1 MEAFDRL
8 HREVQRWIRDEH
20 WTGLRPIQSR
30 AIDAILDGETDL
42 IISAA
47 TAAGKTEAAFLPLL
61 SRAAEREEGGLSVLY
76 VSPLKA
82 LINDQHRRL
91 DGLCERL
98 ALPAVRWHG
107 DAPPGPKQRLLKAP
121 AGVVFITPESIE
133 ALFLR
138 RSTEVSRLFAN
149 VDAVVIDEL
158 HAFLQGPRG
167 LHLACLL
174 RRIELATGKR
184 PRRIGLSA
192 TLGDP
197 AAAAAWI
204 NPAGPE
210 RVLLIEDDASAIDIH
225 LQIRGYLEPN
235 GPEARADVG
244 EDEEPRTA
252 LDDIADHAFSV
263 LRGDN
268 HLFFAS
274 SRRNVEALADDL
286 RLRSEAAGVPNEFFP
301 HHGSLSRELRE
312 TLESRLKA
320 ATLPTTAVATTT
332 LELGIDL
339 GGVKSVAQLGA
350 PRSLASLRQRLG
362 RSGRRKGA
370 PAVLRVYVRERPLTG
385 TSGPL
390 DALRP
395 ETIRAVAA
403 VRLLLERY
411 VESPRNGV
419 GLATVAIHQILSLI
433 VERGGMSAGGLFNAL
448 FGAGPLVALD
458 QEMFLGLLRAMGDP
472 AVGLIEQAPDGQIML
487 GGLGERLTSDREFYA
502 IFDTDE
508 EWSLRHGARP
518 IGQIPIS
525 NVLFVGSI
533 LAFAGRRW
541 RVIAVDDRAKVLNVE
556 PHRSGRLPLFER
568 QAVEPLGDRLAQEM
582 RAVYL
587 AQDLPAYADPAA
599 TALLQEGRD
608 AFAAFDL
615 SRRAVLA
622 DGPDTHVLLWRGGE
636 MNGVMAVALLAMGA
650 ETEVHD
656 LGVTL
661 TNTTTDHARV
671 LLETV
676 ATRAP
681 SKADL
686 SSFVV
691 NLSEAKFD
699 AYAPQAVL
707 RRLWERRH
715 EAFVTQLPEVALQ
728 AVRSIDMTP
737 SLQRLST

>member
-1 MEAFDRL
+1 MQGFDRL
-8 HREVQRWIRDEH
+8 HREVQRWIRDEG

-30 AIDAILDGETDL
+30 AIDTVLGGETDV

-61 SRAAEREEGGLSVLY
+61 SRVAEREDEGLSILY

-98 ALPAVRWHG
+98 GLPAVRWHG
-107 DAPPGPKQRLLKAP
+107 DAPAGPKQRLLKTP

-138 RSTEVSRLFAN
+138 RSAEVPRLFGRI
-149 VDAVVIDEL
+149 DAVVIDEL

-174 RRIELATGKR
+174 RRIELATGQR

-197 AAAAAWI
+197 VAASIWMNPTAPERVVLIEDAAAAI
-204 NPAGPE
+204 N
-210 RVLLIEDDASAIDIH
+210 IH

-235 GPEARADVG
+235 ETCASRDGG
-244 EDEEPRTA
+244 EVEEPRTA
-252 LDDIADHAFSV
+252 LDDIADHAFGV

-274 SRRNVEALADDL
+274 SRRNVEALADGL
-286 RLRSEAAGVPNEFFP
+286 RLRSEAAAVPNEFFP

-320 ATLPTTAVATTT
+320 AALPTTAVATTT

-370 PAVLRVYVRERPLTG
+370 PAILRVYVRERSLVG
-385 TSGPL
+385 AAGPL

-403 VRLLLERY
+403 VRLLLQRY
-411 VESPRNGV
+411 VEPPRSGV

-433 VERGGMSAGGLFNAL
+433 VERGGVSAGGLFNAL
-448 FGAGPLVALD
+448 CGAGPLVNLD
-458 QEMFLGLLRAMGDP
+458 RDLFLALLRGMGDP
-472 AVGLIEQAPDGQIML
+472 AVRLIEQAQDGQIML
-487 GGLGERLTSDREFYA
+487 GELGERLTSNREFYA

-508 EWSLRHGARP
+508 EWTLRHGVRAL
-518 IGQIPIS
+518 GQIPIS
-525 NVLFVGSI
+525 NVLFVGSV

-541 RVIAVDDRAKVLNVE
+541 RVTGVDDRAKVLNVE
-556 PHRSGRLPLFER
+556 PHRAGRLPLFER
-568 QAVEPLGDRLAQEM
+568 QSVEPLGDRLAQEM
-582 RAVYL
+582 RSVYL
-587 AQDLPAYADPAA
+587 SQDLPAYADPAA

-608 AFAAFDL
+608 AFAAYDL
-615 SRRAVLA
+615 TRHAVLA
-622 DGPDTHVLLWRGGE
+622 DGPDTHLLLWRGGA
-636 MNGVMAVALLAMGA
+636 MNSVMAVALRAMGA

-661 TNTTTDHARV
+661 AQTSPDRARA
-671 LLETV
+671 LLESV
-676 ATRAP
+676 AAQSP
-681 SKADL
+681 SVSDL
-686 SSFVV
+686 SGYVA

-699 AYAPQAVL
+699 AYAPPDVL
-707 RRLWERRH
+707 RRLWEIRH
-715 EAFVTQLPEVALQ
+715 GASVAELSKL
-728 AVRSIDMTP
+728 AAGAAHAIDMAP
-737 SLQRLST
+737 PLHLHST